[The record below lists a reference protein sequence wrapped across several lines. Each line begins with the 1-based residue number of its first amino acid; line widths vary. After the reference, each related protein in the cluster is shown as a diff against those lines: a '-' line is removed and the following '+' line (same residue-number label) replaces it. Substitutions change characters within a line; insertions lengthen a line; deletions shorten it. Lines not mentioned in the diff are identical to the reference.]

1 MPIRKRHDRWEVR
14 VQIDGRRIEETLP
27 AGATRADAK
36 QVEAR
41 YRRSIVDQRV
51 GRKPQ
56 RTIADALDE
65 WEATGARALRSWAT
79 DLRYRANAV
88 RVLAGSRPLED
99 LPALASE
106 IRQRGLAAKSS
117 PANINRHLTIC
128 KRLANLAVK
137 WQWTDSALGQRIDM
151 VPGERSRDL
160 RLTREQVRKLMSKA
174 EPRLADFVLFLALT
188 GLRRSE
194 ALRLT
199 PDDIVNGCVRVDT
212 RSKSAR
218 LRMVPLAPEAAKI
231 ARRAI
236 PFDLTIDSIEGM
248 WGRAREATGMPDVWL
263 TDLRHFFGTQLVAR
277 GTDAATV
284 RDLMGHSSLAV
295 TSRYVQAVPA
305 AAVRAVKGLSVR
317 GHSGAVKSTRHQRSR
332 VSR

>member
-1 MPIRKRHDRWEVR
+1 
-14 VQIDGRRIEETLP
+14 
-27 AGATRADAK
+27 
-36 QVEAR
+36 
-41 YRRSIVDQRV
+41 
-51 GRKPQ
+51 
-56 RTIADALDE
+56 
-65 WEATGARALRSWAT
+65 
-79 DLRYRANAV
+79 
-88 RVLAGSRPLED
+88 
-99 LPALASE
+99 
-106 IRQRGLAAKSS
+106 
-117 PANINRHLTIC
+117 
-128 KRLANLAVK
+128 
-137 WQWTDSALGQRIDM
+137 
-151 VPGERSRDL
+151 
-160 RLTREQVRKLMSKA
+160 
-174 EPRLADFVLFLALT
+174 LT

-317 GHSGAVKSTRHQRSR
+317 GHSGAVKSTRHQKYGLSN
-332 VSR
+332 

>member
-248 WGRAREATGMPDVWL
+248 WGRAREAAGIPDVWL

-277 GTDAATV
+277 GADAATV

-317 GHSGAVKSTRHQRSR
+317 GHSGAVKSTRHQKSR

>member
-1 MPIRKRHDRWEVR
+1 
-14 VQIDGRRIEETLP
+14 
-27 AGATRADAK
+27 
-36 QVEAR
+36 
-41 YRRSIVDQRV
+41 
-51 GRKPQ
+51 
-56 RTIADALDE
+56 
-65 WEATGARALRSWAT
+65 
-79 DLRYRANAV
+79 
-88 RVLAGSRPLED
+88 
-99 LPALASE
+99 
-106 IRQRGLAAKSS
+106 
-117 PANINRHLTIC
+117 
-128 KRLANLAVK
+128 
-137 WQWTDSALGQRIDM
+137 M

-248 WGRAREATGMPDVWL
+248 WGRAREAAGMPDVWL

-277 GTDAATV
+277 GADAATV

-305 AAVRAVKGLSVR
+305 AAVRAVKGLFVR
-317 GHSGAVKSTRHQRSR
+317 GHSGAVKSTRHQKSR
-332 VSR
+332 ISR

>member
-1 MPIRKRHDRWEVR
+1 GRARRVYFCLEAMPIRKRHDRWEVR

-41 YRRSIVDQRV
+41 YRRSLVDQRV

-65 WEATGARALRSWAT
+65 WEAT
-79 DLRYRANAV
+79 
-88 RVLAGSRPLED
+88 
-99 LPALASE
+99 
-106 IRQRGLAAKSS
+106 
-117 PANINRHLTIC
+117 
-128 KRLANLAVK
+128 
-137 WQWTDSALGQRIDM
+137 
-151 VPGERSRDL
+151 GERSRDL

-236 PFDLTIDSIEGM
+236 
-248 WGRAREATGMPDVWL
+248 
-263 TDLRHFFGTQLVAR
+263 
-277 GTDAATV
+277 
-284 RDLMGHSSLAV
+284 
-295 TSRYVQAVPA
+295 
-305 AAVRAVKGLSVR
+305 
-317 GHSGAVKSTRHQRSR
+317 
-332 VSR
+332 